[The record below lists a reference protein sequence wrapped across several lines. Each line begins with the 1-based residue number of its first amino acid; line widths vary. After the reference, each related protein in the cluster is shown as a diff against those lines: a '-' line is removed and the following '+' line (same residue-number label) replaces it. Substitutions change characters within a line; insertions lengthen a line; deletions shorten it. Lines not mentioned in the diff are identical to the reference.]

1 MPENLMYGAL
11 FLIIISVLVLPFISK
26 KVEQNLEAFLF
37 IMGLLAVLISKGL
50 NTELV
55 LKALEEPFM
64 ISAAVLIAGILFQRF
79 REKINRAI
87 SSIQQRIS
95 TRLLLFLI
103 VTVLGLVSSLITAI
117 IAALILVEVV
127 TVLKLDRKSE
137 VAIVIITC
145 FAIGLGAALTPVGEP
160 LATIV
165 ISKLEVDFW
174 YLARTLGA
182 FILPAILGL
191 GFFAAFFIRP
201 NPSESGLS
209 ESERG
214 ERFKE
219 VVIRALKVYL
229 FVMALVFLG
238 TGLKPL
244 IDRFVLGL
252 PSQILYW
259 LNMISAILDN
269 ATLAAA
275 EISDK
280 MTKQQII
287 AIMMGLL
294 ISGGMLIPGNIPN
307 IISASKLNIQ
317 SKEWARLGFPLGLVI
332 MLLFYVIIFYM
343 I

>member
-1 MPENLMYGAL
+1 MPGNLMFGAL
-11 FLIIISVLVLPFISK
+11 FLIILIVLVLPFTSK
-26 KVEQNLEAFLF
+26 KAEQNLEAFLF
-37 IMGLLAVLISKGL
+37 VMGLWAVLISKGL
-50 NTELV
+50 STELII
-55 LKALEEPFM
+55 KALEEPFM

-87 SSIQQRIS
+87 SGIQQRIS

-103 VTVLGLVSSLITAI
+103 VTVLGLLSSVITAI
-117 IAALILVEVV
+117 IAALILVEIV
-127 TVLKLDRKSE
+127 TILKLDRKSE

-174 YLARTLGA
+174 YLARTLGGY
-182 FILPAILGL
+182 IIPAIIGL
-191 GFFAAFFIRP
+191 GFLAAFTIRP
-201 NPSESGLS
+201 YSSETGLA
-209 ESERG
+209 ENEQG
-214 ERFKE
+214 EEFKE

-244 IDRFVLGL
+244 IDRFILGL

-280 MTKQQII
+280 MSTDQII

-294 ISGGMLIPGNIPN
+294 ISGDVNPG
-307 IISASKLNIQ
+307 Q
-317 SKEWARLGFPLGLVI
+317 
-332 MLLFYVIIFYM
+332 YT
-343 I
+343 

>member
-1 MPENLMYGAL
+1 MPGNLMFGTL
-11 FLIIISVLVLPFISK
+11 GLIILLVLILPFTSK

-37 IMGLLAVLISKGL
+37 VMGLLAVLISKGL
-50 NTELV
+50 STELII
-55 LKALEEPFM
+55 KALEEPFM

-87 SSIQQRIS
+87 SGIQQRIS

-103 VTVLGLVSSLITAI
+103 VTVLGLLSSVITAI
-117 IAALILVEVV
+117 IAALILVEIV
-127 TVLKLDRKSE
+127 TILKLDRKSE

-174 YLARTLGA
+174 YLARTLGGY
-182 FILPAILGL
+182 IIPAIIGL
-191 GFFAAFFIRP
+191 GFLAAFTIRP
-201 NPSESGLS
+201 YSSETGLA
-209 ESERG
+209 ENEQG
-214 ERFKE
+214 EEFKE

-244 IDRFVLGL
+244 IDRFILGL

-280 MTKQQII
+280 MSTDQII

-294 ISGGMLIPGNIPN
+294 ISGDVNPG
-307 IISASKLNIQ
+307 Q
-317 SKEWARLGFPLGLVI
+317 
-332 MLLFYVIIFYM
+332 YT
-343 I
+343 